1 MVDPATILYF
11 HFMRRYLQYE
21 PFNIYLFDTSEWQ
34 HPVHKHSYFEIIFIR
49 SGRGLHVI
57 NDNTVVYTSGDVFL
71 LGPED
76 YHYFD
81 IQEHTTFCY
90 IRFTEVYIKDPALP
104 KLPNWLK
111 TIEFIL
117 HSPYQ
122 NHGTIVTEAKE
133 KEQLDHLLTVLLFE
147 YSNREESSYELI
159 MNSIMKAMLGILA
172 RNMVRQKLT
181 ARTKTKSA
189 KLIEDIILYI
199 SQHIYEPDALRMERL
214 VERFSFSA
222 SYLSIFFKK
231 QTGEP
236 LQQYILR
243 YKLKMI
249 ESRLLLSEMSISQI
263 TYEFGFTDGSHLNK
277 LFKKYCGV
285 SPGEFRAAKVA
296 EKLQ

>member
-1 MVDPATILYF
+1 
-11 HFMRRYLQYE
+11 MRRYIQYE
-21 PFNIYLFDTSEWQ
+21 PFNIYLFDTSKWQ

-57 NDNTVVYTSGDVFL
+57 NGNTVLYTAGDVFL

-90 IRFTEVYIKDPALP
+90 IRFTEVYINDPATA
-104 KLPNWLK
+104 KVPNWLR

-122 NHGTIVTEAKE
+122 CNGTVVTDTRE
-133 KEQLDHLLTVLLFE
+133 KEQLDHLLTVLLYE
-147 YSNREESSYELI
+147 YDNREESSYELI

-181 ARTKTKSA
+181 EKIKTKSS

-199 SQHIYEPDALRMERL
+199 SQHIYEPDALRIEQL
-214 VERFSFSA
+214 VEKFNFSA

-231 QTGEP
+231 QTGES

-249 ESRLLLSEMSISQI
+249 ESRLLSSEMRISEI
-263 TYEFGFTDGSHLNK
+263 THEFGFTDSSHLNK
-277 LFKKYCGV
+277 LFKKYYGV
-285 SPGEFRAAKVA
+285 APGEFRTRSASEKV
-296 EKLQ
+296 K